1 MRQIYVTVRWQ
12 SEHLVELEEEVDVA
26 NLVQALASQ
35 SNVKLIDY
43 TVQPLGE
50 AVDAAV
56 DRFLSPGQGAADPLS

>member
-12 SEHLVELEEEVDVA
+12 SEHLVELDGEADVG

-43 TVQPLGE
+43 TVQPLDE

-56 DRFLSPGQGAADPLS
+56 DRLLSPGQGAADPLS

>member
-12 SEHLVELEEEVDVA
+12 SEHLVELDEEVDVA

-43 TVQPLGE
+43 TVQPLDE

-56 DRFLSPGQGAADPLS
+56 DRLLSPGQGAADPLS